1 MHIIKVQRKLDRGV
15 GYKYAHDY
23 PNHFVPQQYLPD
35 KIKNVSLF
43 EMSDVAYEGK
53 LKKYYDMIGK
63 KYHAEKK
70 K

>member
-1 MHIIKVQRKLDRGV
+1 MSGCKTQ
-15 GYKYAHDY
+15 
-23 PNHFVPQQYLPD
+23 
-35 KIKNVSLF
+35 